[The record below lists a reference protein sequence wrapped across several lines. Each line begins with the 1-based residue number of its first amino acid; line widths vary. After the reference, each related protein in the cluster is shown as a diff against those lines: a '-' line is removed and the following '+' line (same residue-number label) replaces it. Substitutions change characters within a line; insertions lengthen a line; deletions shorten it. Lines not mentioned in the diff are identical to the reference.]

1 MNVSIE
7 PVKYENKPVLRR
19 MLQLYLYDFSEF
31 EPFELDEHGEFG
43 YRYLDHYWAPDAGE
57 ERHAFFIVAGGRRA
71 GFALVRVVNGINVFA
86 EFFVMRRY
94 RRSGVGSAAAQA
106 VFHRLPGTWLVHQV
120 PGNLPAQAFWRRV
133 TARVAAGPVV
143 EQVDE
148 SGVTQRFTV
157 GV

>member
-1 MNVSIE
+1 
-7 PVKYENKPVLRR
+7 
-19 MLQLYLYDFSEF
+19 
-31 EPFELDEHGEFG
+31 
-43 YRYLDHYWAPDAGE
+43 
-57 ERHAFFIVAGGRRA
+57 
-71 GFALVRVVNGINVFA
+71 
-86 EFFVMRRY
+86 MRRY

-143 EQVDE
+143 EQVED

>member
-1 MNVSIE
+1 MDVSIE
-7 PVKYENKPVLRR
+7 PVKYEDKPVLHR

-31 EPFELDEHGEFG
+31 EPLELDEHGEFG

-57 ERHAFFIVAGGRRA
+57 ERHAFFIVADGRRG

-106 VFHRLPGTWLVHQV
+106 VFNRLPGPWLVHQV

-133 TARVAAGPVV
+133 TAGVAAGPVV

-148 SGVTQRFTV
+148 SGVTQRFTI